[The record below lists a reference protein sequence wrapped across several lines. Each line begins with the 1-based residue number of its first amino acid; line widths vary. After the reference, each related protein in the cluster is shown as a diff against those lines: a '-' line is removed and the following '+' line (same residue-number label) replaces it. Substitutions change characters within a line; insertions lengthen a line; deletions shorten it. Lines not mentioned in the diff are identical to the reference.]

1 MVMDFKEIDRKES
14 RGDGSSHRRRKE
26 ESNVM
31 PVRGAE
37 EGEEEDGALS
47 AYGDI
52 SLSDAFNISASTT
65 EENKLQPRRARPPM
79 PRQVRARR
87 VHNEDTEAVV
97 QQSIAVSSE
106 ACAVRRAW
114 LIVLAI

>member
-1 MVMDFKEIDRKES
+1 MAMNFEEMDRKES
-14 RGDGSSHRRRKE
+14 RGNGSSDRRRKE
-26 ESNVM
+26 EPNGM

-37 EGEEEDGALS
+37 EDEDEDYALS

-65 EENKLQPRRARPPM
+65 EENKLQPRWARPPM

-87 VHNEDTEAVV
+87 ARNEDTEAIV

-106 ACAVRRAW
+106 SSIVRRAC
-114 LIVLAI
+114 